1 MNKKIIILTAGILAL
16 AGCSSSTPPAANSAT
31 TKPTS
36 VPATTPVTT
45 PAGPPPAAP
54 NHPSTL
60 ESAGGSPTKLLLQ
73 QLGAGSGDSK
83 SFTPTGSVA
92 PSQAGPGST
101 GIVRLRVE
109 WACAPGSAV
118 TDVHLADG
126 SGDISGPMT
135 NGFDGP
141 IPVSQPPAK
150 VVWSVHSSCGWH
162 VRALD
167 Q

>member
-1 MNKKIIILTAGILAL
+1 MTKKIIILTAGVLAL

-31 TKPTS
+31 TKPAS

-45 PAGPPPAAP
+45 PAGPAPAAP
-54 NHPSTL
+54 NRPSTL
-60 ESAGGSPTKLLLQ
+60 EGAGGSPTKLLLQ
-73 QLGAGSGDSK
+73 QIGTGSGDSK
-83 SFTPTGSVA
+83 RFTPAGSVA

-101 GIVRLRVE
+101 GMVRLRVE

-126 SGDISGPMT
+126 SGDISGPMS

-141 IPVSQPPAK
+141 IPVSDPPAK
-150 VVWSVHSSCGWH
+150 VVWSVHGSCGWH
-162 VRALD
+162 VRAVD